1 MVRTLSLLESARLYV
16 HRTLL
21 LTTLLVGGWLGA
33 QAQFTYSF
41 AAVGG
46 TYNQV
51 SAGGTDLNSIEVD
64 DAHSATITLPF
75 AFGYNGAAV
84 TAIKVNSNGWISM
97 DTGDSPTTAQS
108 NDNSNFGSANGNV
121 RPGIFPLWDDLD
133 GASGTA
139 RYETTGSAPNRVF
152 TMEWRNWQW
161 NYQATGVTISF
172 ECKLYETTNVIEF
185 VYRQE
190 SGSVNSASASIGL
203 LASASGTYYSLN
215 GTGTSPTASTSS
227 ATINLSAKPATGQIY
242 RFTPAGCTA
251 PSITSISSN
260 SPICVGSTLNL
271 SSAATGTAPLS
282 YAWTGTG
289 TFSSTSVAS
298 PTVTGAATGSYS
310 LVVRNWC
317 GTTDTDNTSVTVNS
331 APTASNAG
339 TDQTICVTTSNVTLA
354 ANVPGTGTGAWT
366 VVSGPST
373 SAAQFSSTAANN
385 ATFTPAGG
393 AGTYTLRWTITNA
406 PCTASTNDV
415 QIIVRAIAPTA
426 SVGGPQTIC
435 ASGTTTALGGNTATP
450 GTGAWSV
457 VSGGTGTFSNAASGS
472 STFTHTGGAGP
483 VVLRWTISNS
493 PCASTTA
500 DVSISITPATTVS
513 NAGTDQTF
521 CLSSTST
528 TLAANTPVNGTGAWS
543 ILAGSPNTSLAQLSD
558 AASPTATFTPTMIG
572 TYTLRWTISNAPCAA
587 STNDVVLTVQPF
599 AAAVTQTFNAD
610 GSFVVPA
617 GVTQITVQ
625 AWGGGASGGGS
636 TNAGGISARGG
647 GGGGGGAYVTKTLTV
662 TPGSNLSV
670 LVAAAVNG
678 TSGANGTNGN
688 PSTIAGF
695 EPQVFAAGGSAGTGN
710 TGGGSPAGGAGGT
723 TAASQGDS
731 ETAGTTGGNGATGTG
746 VSSGAGG
753 AGANGGAG
761 GTSIGSGTNNGN
773 NGTAPGGG
781 GGGSRTSINNGN
793 RTGGTGA
800 AGRVIISYTPV
811 PSLNASAS
819 SICQGSS
826 TTLTAAGGTTY
837 LWSPGGETTASI
849 TVSPSSTT
857 TYGVTITNTC
867 PETLT
872 HEITVTPP
880 ASPGT
885 NGSTTVCSDGSAF
898 DMATFLGAH
907 DSGGSWTLGGSPHS
921 NMFTPGTDV
930 AGVYT
935 YTVSGPSPCGNSSAT
950 VTVNVNTAPNAGS
963 DATTTICTTGVPTTL
978 ISMLNGTPD
987 VGGAWTFGG
996 NPVSDS
1002 YTPGSSTQGTYTYT
1016 VTGVAP
1022 CGIATATVTISET
1035 PTPTWYADTD
1045 GDGFGDPA
1053 SSVQACIAPLDHV
1066 SNSGDGCVNDP
1077 TKQSPGI
1084 CGCDT
1089 PDDDSDGDGVADC
1102 IDPCPTSVNNGDT
1115 DSDGTLDCD
1124 DLCPN
1129 DPNKIYPGACGC
1141 GTPDADADGDTYVDC
1156 LDACPNDPLKIAPGT
1171 CGCGNPEPGMACND
1185 NNVNTINDV
1194 VNGSCQC
1201 AGTLVVTC
1209 ANDMILDLV
1218 TDANGS
1224 EISWSIEPQG
1234 GGAPVAQG
1242 SGYASNATLAVP
1254 ICLPNGN
1261 YVLRVLDSG
1270 NNGIASPGGYI
1281 LRTQDGRRIVDDMDN
1296 GGFAGQSV
1304 VSQGFKLPLGN
1315 LHVEGNNCDRVDFL
1329 PTENIRVTPDVAV
1342 SAQYGITNS
1351 TSGYEWCIY
1360 NPNGGYHR
1368 TVFFS
1373 HALANSQFPDGPE
1386 RATYFR
1392 WANLVSSPVPHNM
1405 LLNVR
1410 VRPVVAGVAGSYGP
1424 ACRFKIDTQPSSCI
1438 TTQLI
1443 GTPGPTMSCG
1453 ATGKVV
1459 KASGHAGRIYAQPA
1473 VRVVNGMNLPANSY
1487 LFEIVEPISGY
1498 MRTIATNTYTLVLG
1512 QWYTAPL
1519 LCGTHNYSVRVRVS
1533 FDNGATY
1540 CPYGNACGVSI
1551 TNNLAAP
1558 FCTVPGGPMAGGDDR
1573 IFHDGDESTM
1583 EPVFSMWPNPNNG
1596 EQLYMIIDGL
1606 QEEATT
1612 ATVDLFNLVGQ
1623 KVATHTIP
1631 VNGSTLNTVIPLNG
1645 ALSNGLYVV
1654 NVTVGEQTFMQRLV
1668 ID

>member
-826 TTLTAAGGTTY
+826 TTLTAAGGTT
-837 LWSPGGETTASI
+837 
-849 TVSPSSTT
+849 
-857 TYGVTITNTC
+857 
-867 PETLT
+867 
-872 HEITVTPP
+872 
-880 ASPGT
+880 
-885 NGSTTVCSDGSAF
+885 
-898 DMATFLGAH
+898 
-907 DSGGSWTLGGSPHS
+907 
-921 NMFTPGTDV
+921 
-930 AGVYT
+930 
-935 YTVSGPSPCGNSSAT
+935 
-950 VTVNVNTAPNAGS
+950 
-963 DATTTICTTGVPTTL
+963 
-978 ISMLNGTPD
+978 
-987 VGGAWTFGG
+987 
-996 NPVSDS
+996 
-1002 YTPGSSTQGTYTYT
+1002 
-1016 VTGVAP
+1016 
-1022 CGIATATVTISET
+1022 
-1035 PTPTWYADTD
+1035 
-1045 GDGFGDPA
+1045 
-1053 SSVQACIAPLDHV
+1053 
-1066 SNSGDGCVNDP
+1066 
-1077 TKQSPGI
+1077 
-1084 CGCDT
+1084 
-1089 PDDDSDGDGVADC
+1089 
-1102 IDPCPTSVNNGDT
+1102 
-1115 DSDGTLDCD
+1115 
-1124 DLCPN
+1124 
-1129 DPNKIYPGACGC
+1129 
-1141 GTPDADADGDTYVDC
+1141 
-1156 LDACPNDPLKIAPGT
+1156 
-1171 CGCGNPEPGMACND
+1171 
-1185 NNVNTINDV
+1185 
-1194 VNGSCQC
+1194 
-1201 AGTLVVTC
+1201 
-1209 ANDMILDLV
+1209 
-1218 TDANGS
+1218 
-1224 EISWSIEPQG
+1224 
-1234 GGAPVAQG
+1234 
-1242 SGYASNATLAVP
+1242 
-1254 ICLPNGN
+1254 
-1261 YVLRVLDSG
+1261 
-1270 NNGIASPGGYI
+1270 
-1281 LRTQDGRRIVDDMDN
+1281 
-1296 GGFAGQSV
+1296 
-1304 VSQGFKLPLGN
+1304 
-1315 LHVEGNNCDRVDFL
+1315 
-1329 PTENIRVTPDVAV
+1329 
-1342 SAQYGITNS
+1342 
-1351 TSGYEWCIY
+1351 
-1360 NPNGGYHR
+1360 
-1368 TVFFS
+1368 
-1373 HALANSQFPDGPE
+1373 
-1386 RATYFR
+1386 
-1392 WANLVSSPVPHNM
+1392 
-1405 LLNVR
+1405 
-1410 VRPVVAGVAGSYGP
+1410 
-1424 ACRFKIDTQPSSCI
+1424 
-1438 TTQLI
+1438 
-1443 GTPGPTMSCG
+1443 
-1453 ATGKVV
+1453 
-1459 KASGHAGRIYAQPA
+1459 
-1473 VRVVNGMNLPANSY
+1473 
-1487 LFEIVEPISGY
+1487 
-1498 MRTIATNTYTLVLG
+1498 
-1512 QWYTAPL
+1512 
-1519 LCGTHNYSVRVRVS
+1519 
-1533 FDNGATY
+1533 
-1540 CPYGNACGVSI
+1540 
-1551 TNNLAAP
+1551 
-1558 FCTVPGGPMAGGDDR
+1558 
-1573 IFHDGDESTM
+1573 
-1583 EPVFSMWPNPNNG
+1583 
-1596 EQLYMIIDGL
+1596 
-1606 QEEATT
+1606 
-1612 ATVDLFNLVGQ
+1612 
-1623 KVATHTIP
+1623 
-1631 VNGSTLNTVIPLNG
+1631 
-1645 ALSNGLYVV
+1645 
-1654 NVTVGEQTFMQRLV
+1654 
-1668 ID
+1668 